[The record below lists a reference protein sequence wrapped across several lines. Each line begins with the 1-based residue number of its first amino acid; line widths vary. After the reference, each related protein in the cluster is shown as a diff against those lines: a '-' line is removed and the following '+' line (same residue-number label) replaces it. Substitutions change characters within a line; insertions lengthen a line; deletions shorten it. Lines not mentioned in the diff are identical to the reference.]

1 MNFIK
6 NQYILQG
13 LAVGELPSLNDQ
25 SVTWRHQ
32 MMYNLLS
39 DYEILRVQLRPLVD
53 CFTCGF
59 LSRTKRRG
67 PGLLKFL
74 QRRQDVKIQRDENE
88 VFWLLRFGRYTQKHF
103 FDERIQDNINLPVDK
118 KKKQED

>member
-1 MNFIK
+1 
-6 NQYILQG
+6 
-13 LAVGELPSLNDQ
+13 
-25 SVTWRHQ
+25 
-32 MMYNLLS
+32 MYNLLS
-39 DYEILRVQLRPLVD
+39 DYEILRFQLRPLVD
-53 CFTCGF
+53 CFTCGS

-103 FDERIQDNINLPVDK
+103 FEERIQDNINLPVEK
-118 KKKQED
+118 KKKEEK